1 MMDLL
6 PGIRS
11 SASAL
16 GAERLRLEIISQ
28 NIANANTTRGLDG
41 QPYQRQMVSF
51 ESVLDQQSA
60 GRTGPLAPS
69 NVRVSSVQNDQRK
82 PRLVYDPTAAD
93 ADPSTGLVAMPDI
106 NIQEEM
112 VDMIASTRAYEA
124 NLAVVRNARNM
135 AMQTLAIG
143 KH

>member
-1 MMDLL
+1 MIDLL

-16 GAERLRLEIISQ
+16 GAERLRMEVISQ

-41 QPYQRQMVSF
+41 RPYQRQLVSF
-51 ESVLDQQSA
+51 ESVLDQQPGA
-60 GRTGPLAPS
+60 RPGPAAPS
-69 NVRVSSVQNDQRK
+69 NVRVASVQIDQRE
-82 PRLVYDPTAAD
+82 PRLIYDPTHAD
-93 ADPSTGLVAMPDI
+93 ADPASGMVAMPDI

-112 VDMIASTRAYEA
+112 VDLIASSRAFEA
-124 NLAVVRNARNM
+124 NLAVVRNARTM
-135 AMQTLAIG
+135 AMQTLSIG